1 MMTQPLPY
9 PVLQALVGDE
19 EVGASFSNEA
29 ELAAMLRVEAA
40 LAEAE
45 AKAGLIDKEAARR
58 IAEICGSFQADW
70 ARLAEG
76 LARDG
81 VIVPDFIKQL
91 RAAVGE
97 PHGKSVHLGATSQDI
112 IDTALILRLKSV
124 IGILGHRLDTLI
136 HTLDGLKRRDGSVRL
151 MAHTRMQQALP
162 FTVADKIHTWIQPLE
177 RHREAL
183 QSLTP
188 RLLVLQLGG
197 PVGTRAELKG
207 HGDEVADTM
216 AEILGLG
223 HAPSWHS
230 QRDRIGEFGAFL
242 SLLTGTLGKIG
253 QDIALMAQN
262 EVGEVRLATGGG
274 SSAMPH
280 KSNPVPAEVL
290 VTLARFNAGM
300 LGTLHQALVHEGE
313 RSGAAWTLEW
323 MVLPQMV
330 VSSAAALS
338 RAQGII
344 ESMSFAPSKAAQE

>member
-1 MMTQPLPY
+1 MTRTPPH

-19 EVGASFSNEA
+19 EVGAFFSDAA

-45 AKAGLIDKEAARR
+45 AKVGLIDQEAARR
-58 IAEICGSFQADW
+58 IAEACRTFQADW
-70 ARLAEG
+70 SKLAEG

-81 VIVPDFIKQL
+81 VIVPDFVRQL

-97 PHGKSVHLGATSQDI
+97 PHAQSVHLGATSQDV
-112 IDTALILRLKSV
+112 IDTALILRLKDV
-124 IGILGHRLDTLI
+124 IEILGQRLDTLI
-136 HTLDGLKRRDGSVRL
+136 HGLDALKRRDGAIRL

-162 FTVADKIHTWIQPLE
+162 FTAADKIDTWVQPLE
-177 RHREAL
+177 RHRESL
-183 QSLTP
+183 QGLAP
-188 RLLVLQLGG
+188 RLLVVQLGG
-197 PVGTRAELKG
+197 PIGTRGELKG
-207 HGDEVADTM
+207 QGDAVADAM
-216 AEILGLG
+216 AAVLELGL
-223 HAPSWHS
+223 APSWHS
-230 QRDRIGEFGAFL
+230 QRDRIGEFGSFL

-262 EVGEVRLATGGG
+262 EVAEVRLATGGG

-323 MVLPQMV
+323 MVLPQMIV
-330 VSSAAALS
+330 SAAAALGK
-338 RAQGII
+338 AQALAAT
-344 ESMSFAPSKAAQE
+344 MSFVPSSAMGT

>member
-1 MMTQPLPY
+1 MTQTLPY

-19 EVGASFSNEA
+19 EVGAFFSNEA
-29 ELAAMLRVEAA
+29 ELSAMLRVEAA

-45 AKAGLIDKEAARR
+45 ARAGLLGEDAAQR
-58 IAEICGSFQADW
+58 IREVCDAFQANW
-70 ARLAEG
+70 TKLAEG

-81 VIVPDFIKQL
+81 VIVPEFVKQL
-91 RAAVGE
+91 RAAVDE
-97 PHGKSVHLGATSQDI
+97 PHAKAVHVGATSQDI
-112 IDTALILRLKSV
+112 IDTALVLRLKSV
-124 IGILGHRLDTLI
+124 IEILGYRLDTLI
-136 HTLDGLKRRDGSVRL
+136 HSLDGLKRRDGSVRL

-162 FTVADKIHTWIQPLE
+162 FTAADKIDTWIQPLK

-183 QSLTP
+183 QALAP
-188 RLLVLQLGG
+188 HLLVIQLGG
-197 PVGTRAELKG
+197 PIGTRGELKG
-207 HGDEVADTM
+207 QGDAVADTM

-223 HAPSWHS
+223 LAPSWHS

-300 LGTLHQALVHEGE
+300 LGTLHQALVHENE

-330 VSSAAALS
+330 VSSAAVLS
-338 RAQGII
+338 RAQALVAG
-344 ESMSFAPSKAAQE
+344 MSFSSSKAAE

>member
-1 MMTQPLPY
+1 MTQTLPF
-9 PVLQALVGDE
+9 PVLQALVGDK
-19 EVGASFSNEA
+19 EVRAFFSDEA
-29 ELAAMLRVEAA
+29 ELSAMLRVEAA

-45 AKAGLIDKEAARR
+45 AKAGLIDGEAARR
-58 IAEICGSFQADW
+58 IAEVCESFQADW
-70 ARLAEG
+70 TKLAEG

-81 VIVPDFIKQL
+81 VIVPDFVRQL
-91 RAAVGE
+91 RGAVGE

-124 IGILGHRLDTLI
+124 IEILGHRLDTLI
-136 HTLDGLKRRDGSVRL
+136 HTLDGSKRRDGSVRL

-162 FTVADKIHTWIQPLE
+162 FTAADKIDTWIQPLE

-183 QSLTP
+183 QALAP

-197 PVGTRAELKG
+197 PIGTRGELKG
-207 HGDEVADTM
+207 HGDAVADAM

-223 HAPSWHS
+223 LAPSWHS

-300 LGTLHQALVHEGE
+300 LGTLHQALVHENE

-338 RAQGII
+338 RAQGLIA
-344 ESMSFAPSKAAQE
+344 SMSFVPSKAAEK